1 MRENIVRRGDYSM
14 NDLNIG
20 KTILELRKNRNIT
33 QDQLANMVGVSA
45 GAVSKWETGVSQ
57 TKGY

>member
-20 KTILELRKNRNIT
+20 KTILELRKNIT

-57 TKGY
+57 TKGC

>member
-1 MRENIVRRGDYSM
+1 M

-20 KTILELRKNRNIT
+20 KTILTLRKDKNIT
-33 QDQLANMVGVSA
+33 QEQLANMVGVSA